1 MRCAIDVVYL
11 ARAQH
16 DGGLALRG
24 SIVRSPRDM
33 SFLAAKTIP
42 VDAYKIRN
50 SLYLTVRAR
59 CSIVCSSSVVNV
71 YINLLDVIVRI
82 VFCSNLCARLRKRR

>member
-1 MRCAIDVVYL
+1 MRCAIDVVYS

-59 CSIVCSSSVVNV
+59 CSIVCSSVVNV
-71 YINLLDVIVRI
+71 YINLLGVIVSI